1 MSNPNPNL
9 FRVGEDQIAHHNP
22 TMLHIRCED
31 VYLWYQIKSNYMNLG
46 YSPKDLAFDEEAQG
60 KLVSGIKKLSK
71 AVKSTLGPSGNTVL
85 IESPHHTHGL
95 TVTKDGVTVAK
106 SIDLI
111 DPIEN
116 LAVKIVKQAADR
128 TATEAGDGTTTSIVL
143 TEALILNGLDHL
155 NANPALNRTEL
166 LRSLVEVSDL
176 VVDKLKKS
184 GKKLTN
190 SMLTDVATI
199 SANNDKNIGG
209 IIASVYKEVGKTG
222 IVTVE
227 RSQSTETYAETT
239 LGLKID
245 RGYLSPLFIND
256 QKKDECVY
264 EDVMVLVADMEISN
278 ILQLELVLKPIIQE
292 NKKILLIAPCNVN
305 VVNTLAANVMK
316 NNLKIVAIQPPSFGY
331 KQHELMQDI
340 AVSVGATYYSEKT
353 GDDLSLIN
361 YSDLGHAAKVIVSS
375 DKTIL
380 IKSTARSNQAAIDE
394 RVAQLWDAHA
404 QAAKKADKDFLLERI
419 ASLTGG
425 IGVIYVGG
433 NTDLEQKELYDRV
446 DDAVCAVRSAL
457 EEGILPGS
465 GRALHHIATQDTIF
479 DAIVPQNA
487 EKLAAISIIKQS
499 LQAPLNQI
507 LTNAGLEVSD
517 VYVDDSDIGFG
528 YNLKTGS
535 HGDLIK
541 MGVVDPLKVT
551 RCALQNAISVAVTI
565 LSTNAIVTMARVYE
579 PQP

>member
-1 MSNPNPNL
+1 MTP
-9 FRVGEDQIAHHNP
+9 
-22 TMLHIRCED
+22 
-31 VYLWYQIKSNYMNLG
+31 G
-46 YSPKDLAFDEEAQG
+46 YSPKELSFDEQGRAQ
-60 KLVSGIKKLSK
+60 LISGIKKLSK
-71 AVKSTLGPSGNTVL
+71 AVKSTLGPNGNTVL
-85 IESPHHTHGL
+85 IESPNHTHGL
-95 TVTKDGVTVAK
+95 TVTKEGVTVAK

-116 LAVKIVKQAADR
+116 LAVKIMRQAADR

-143 TEALILNGLDHL
+143 TESIIMNGLDHL
-155 NANPALNRTEL
+155 NVNPSLNRTEL
-166 LRSLVEVSDL
+166 LRSLVEVSDK
-176 VVDKLKKS
+176 VVEILKKKS
-184 GKKLTN
+184 KKLTN
-190 SMLTDVATI
+190 TMLADVATI
-199 SANNDKNIGG
+199 SATNDKNIGG
-209 IIASVYKEVGKTG
+209 IIAGVYKEVGKNG

-245 RGYLSPLFIND
+245 RGYLTPLFIND
-256 QKKDECVY
+256 QKKDECIY
-264 EDVMVLVADMEISN
+264 DDVMVLVADMEISS
-278 ILQLELVLKPIIQE
+278 ILQLELVLKPVIQE

-340 AVSVGATYYSEKT
+340 AISVGATYYSEKT

-361 YSDLGHAAKVIVSS
+361 FSDLGHAARVIVSA
-375 DKTIL
+375 DKTIVL
-380 IKSTARSNQAAIDE
+380 KSDYRADNAKVEE
-394 RVAQLWDAHA
+394 RVAQLWQAHA
-404 QAAKKADKDFLLERI
+404 QATKKADKDFLLERI

-457 EEGILPGS
+457 EEGILPGA
-465 GRALHHIATQDTIF
+465 GRALHEIATQDPMFQEIF
-479 DAIVPQNA
+479 AHNA
-487 EKLAAISIIKQS
+487 EKAAAIAILKEALRS
-499 LQAPLNQI
+499 PLDQI
-507 LTNAGLEVSD
+507 LQNAGINPND
-517 VYVDDSDIGFG
+517 VYDNTEESGFG
-528 YNLKTGS
+528 YNLKTGQ

-579 PQP
+579 PQS

>member
-1 MSNPNPNL
+1 MNP
-9 FRVGEDQIAHHNP
+9 
-22 TMLHIRCED
+22 
-31 VYLWYQIKSNYMNLG
+31 G
-46 YSPKDLAFDEEAQG
+46 YSPKELAFDYEGRA
-60 KLVSGIKKLSK
+60 KLVSGIKKLSR

-85 IESPHHTHGL
+85 IESPNHTHGL

-106 SIDLI
+106 SVDLI

-143 TEALILNGLDHL
+143 TEAIIMGGLQEL
-155 NANPALNRTEL
+155 TNNPSLNRTEL
-166 LRSLVEVSDL
+166 LRALVEVSDY

-190 SMLTDVATI
+190 SMLLDVATI
-199 SANNDKNIGG
+199 SANNDKSIGQ
-209 IIASVYKEVGKTG
+209 IIAEVYKDVGKSG

-227 RSQSTETYAETT
+227 RSQTTETYAETT

-264 EDVMVLVADMEISN
+264 EDVMVLVADIEISN

-292 NKKILLIAPCNVN
+292 NKKILLIAPCNTN

-380 IKSTARSNQAAIDE
+380 IKSSSRSKQSEIDQ
-394 RVAQLWDAHA
+394 RVEQLWQAHA
-404 QAAKKADKDFLLERI
+404 QATKKADKDFLLERI

-457 EEGILPGS
+457 EEGILPGA
-465 GRALHHIATQDTIF
+465 GRALHHIATQDPMFVEIM
-479 DAIVPQNA
+479 PYKA
-487 EKLAAISIIKQS
+487 EKQAAINILAEA
-499 LQAPLNQI
+499 LQAPLSQI
-507 LTNAGLEVSD
+507 LDNAGVSACD
-517 VYVDDSDIGFG
+517 VYANHIDFNLG
-528 YNLKTGS
+528 YNLKTGE

-541 MGVVDPLKVT
+541 MGVIDPLKVT

-579 PQP
+579 QQ

>member
-1 MSNPNPNL
+1 MTS
-9 FRVGEDQIAHHNP
+9 
-22 TMLHIRCED
+22 
-31 VYLWYQIKSNYMNLG
+31 G
-46 YSPKDLAFDEEAQG
+46 YSPKELSFDEQGRAQ
-60 KLVSGIKKLSK
+60 LISGIKKLSK
-71 AVKSTLGPSGNTVL
+71 AVKSTLGPNGNTVL
-85 IESPHHTHGL
+85 IESPNHTHGL

-116 LAVKIVKQAADR
+116 LAVKIMRQAADR

-143 TEALILNGLDHL
+143 TESIIMNGLDHL
-155 NANPALNRTEL
+155 NVNPSLNRTEL
-166 LRSLVEVSDL
+166 LRSLVEVSDK
-176 VVDKLKKS
+176 VVEILKKKS
-184 GKKLTN
+184 KKLTN
-190 SMLTDVATI
+190 TMLADVATI

-209 IIASVYKEVGKTG
+209 IIAGVYKEVGKKG

-245 RGYLSPLFIND
+245 RGYLTPLFIND
-256 QKKDECVY
+256 QKKDECIY
-264 EDVMVLVADMEISN
+264 DDVMVLVADMEISS
-278 ILQLELVLKPIIQE
+278 ILQLELVLKPVIQE

-340 AVSVGATYYSEKT
+340 AISVGATYYSEKT

-361 YSDLGHAAKVIVSS
+361 FSDLGHAARVIVSA
-375 DKTIL
+375 DKTIVL
-380 IKSTARSNQAAIDE
+380 KSDYRADNAKVEE
-394 RVAQLWDAHA
+394 RVAQLWQAHS
-404 QAAKKADKDFLLERI
+404 QATKKADKDFLLERI

-457 EEGILPGS
+457 EEGILPGA
-465 GRALHHIATQDTIF
+465 GRALHEIATQDPMFQEIF
-479 DAIVPQNA
+479 AHNA
-487 EKLAAISIIKQS
+487 EKAAAIAILKEALRS
-499 LQAPLNQI
+499 PLDQI
-507 LTNAGLEVSD
+507 LQNAGINPND
-517 VYVDDSDIGFG
+517 VYDNTEESGFG
-528 YNLKTGS
+528 YNLKTGE

-579 PQP
+579 PQS